1 MGLLENS
8 FNLPTHPKAT
18 PTQEKGMQT
27 TTELPWIIRDLL
39 NRRTPKAIEPQG
51 ASLRH
56 AAVLIPLFKAAS
68 DYRVLF
74 TKRTDRVEAHKGQIS
89 FPGGRIEEED
99 GSPLETALREADEE
113 IGLSRKD
120 VTVLGQM
127 DDARTVSS
135 NYIVHPFVGLIPY
148 PYEFKTSVQE
158 VKALLEVPFQVFLS
172 GDSAGENTP
181 VVYDGVTYQSLAYR
195 YNGEVI
201 WGATARI
208 MHNLVELVK
217 RKLNLPVEDR

>member
-1 MGLLENS
+1 M
-8 FNLPTHPKAT
+8 PTK
-18 PTQEKGMQT
+18 EKGMQT
-27 TTELPWIIRDLL
+27 TKDLPWIIRDLL
-39 NRRTPKAIEPQG
+39 NRRSPKPIEEQG
-51 ASLRH
+51 SSLRRS
-56 AAVLIPLFKAAS
+56 AVLIPLFNSAS
-68 DYRVLF
+68 EYRVLF
-74 TKRTDRVEAHKGQIS
+74 TKRTDSVEAHKGQIS

-148 PYEFKTSVQE
+148 PYDFKTSVRE
-158 VKALLEVPFQVFLS
+158 VKELIEVPFQVFLS
-172 GDSAGENTP
+172 GDSAGESTS
-181 VVYDGVTYQSLAYR
+181 VVYEGATYQTLAYHYR
-195 YNGEVI
+195 GEVI

-208 MHNLVELVK
+208 MQNLVDLVK
-217 RKLNLPVEDR
+217 RKLNLPVENR

>member
-1 MGLLENS
+1 M
-8 FNLPTHPKAT
+8 
-18 PTQEKGMQT
+18 QEKHIET
-27 TTELPWIIRDLL
+27 RNELPWIIRDLL
-39 NRRTPKAIEPQG
+39 NRRSPKLIDDQSV
-51 ASLRH
+51 SLRR
-56 AAVLIPLFKAAS
+56 AAVLIPLFKAGS
-68 DYRVLF
+68 EYRILF
-74 TKRTDRVEAHKGQIS
+74 TKRTDTVDAHKGQIS

-135 NYIVHPFVGLIPY
+135 NYIVYPFVGLIPY
-148 PYEFKTSVQE
+148 PYEFKTSAME
-158 VKALLEVPFQVFLS
+158 VKELLEVPFQVFLS

-181 VVYDGVTYQSLAYR
+181 VVYEGGTYYGLAYR
-195 YNGEVI
+195 HKGEVI

-208 MHNLVELVK
+208 MQNLVDLVK
-217 RKLNLPVEDR
+217 VKLTAS

>member
-1 MGLLENS
+1 MEAS
-8 FNLPTHPKAT
+8 K
-18 PTQEKGMQT
+18 
-27 TTELPWIIRDLL
+27 ELPWIIRDLL
-39 NRRTPKAIEPQG
+39 NRRTPKPIEGQG
-51 ASLRH
+51 SLLKR
-56 AAVLIPLFKAAS
+56 AAVLIPLFKAES
-68 DYRVLF
+68 EYWVLF
-74 TKRTDRVEAHKGQIS
+74 TKRTDTVEAHKGQIS
-89 FPGGRIEEED
+89 FPGGRIEDED

-208 MHNLVELVK
+208 MHNLVDLVK

>member
-1 MGLLENS
+1 VQ
-8 FNLPTHPKAT
+8 K
-18 PTQEKGMQT
+18 

-39 NRRTPKAIEPQG
+39 NRRSPKPIEEQG
-51 ASLRH
+51 SLLRR
-56 AAVLIPLFKAAS
+56 AAVLIPLFKAEAE
-68 DYRVLF
+68 YHVLF
-74 TKRTDRVEAHKGQIS
+74 TKRTDHVEAHKGQIS

-135 NYIVHPFVGLIPY
+135 NYLVHPFVGLIPY
-148 PYEFKTSVQE
+148 PYDFKTSAQE
-158 VKALLEVPFQVFLS
+158 VKELLEVPFQVFLS

-181 VVYDGVTYQSLAYR
+181 VVYEGATYQILAYR
-195 YNGEVI
+195 YRGEVI

-208 MHNLVELVK
+208 MQDLVDLVK
-217 RKLNLPVEDR
+217 RKLNLPVENR

>member
-1 MGLLENS
+1 ME
-8 FNLPTHPKAT
+8 TAK
-18 PTQEKGMQT
+18 
-27 TTELPWIIRDLL
+27 ELPWIIRDLL
-39 NRRTPKAIEPQG
+39 NKRVPKRIEEQG
-51 ASLRH
+51 SFLKR
-56 AAVLIPLFKAAS
+56 AAVLIPLFKAVS
-68 DYRVLF
+68 EYRILF
-74 TKRTDRVEAHKGQIS
+74 TKRTDSVEAHKGQIS

-135 NYIVHPFVGLIPY
+135 NYIVYPFVGLIPY
-148 PYEFKTSVQE
+148 PYEFKTSALE
-158 VKALLEVPFQVFLS
+158 VKELLDVPFEVFLS

-181 VVYDGVTYQSLAYR
+181 VVYEGGTYYGLAYR
-195 YNGEVI
+195 YKGEVI

-208 MHNLVELVK
+208 MQNLVNLVEA
-217 RKLNLPVEDR
+217 KLSLPAGNR

>member
-1 MGLLENS
+1 VRKVTAE
-8 FNLPTHPKAT
+8 
-18 PTQEKGMQT
+18 QEKLMQT
-27 TTELPWIIRDLL
+27 TKELPWIIRDLL
-39 NRRTPKAIEPQG
+39 NKRVPKRIEEQG
-51 ASLRH
+51 SSLKR
-56 AAVLIPLFKAAS
+56 AAVLIPLFKAES
-68 DYRVLF
+68 EYRILF

-89 FPGGRIEEED
+89 FPGGRVEEED

-135 NYIVHPFVGLIPY
+135 NYIVYPFVGLIPY
-148 PYEFKTSVQE
+148 PYEFKTSAME
-158 VKALLEVPFQVFLS
+158 VKELLDVPFETFLS

-181 VVYDGVTYQSLAYR
+181 VVYEGATYLGLAYR
-195 YNGEVI
+195 YKGEVI

-208 MHNLVELVK
+208 MQNLVNLVK
-217 RKLNLPVEDR
+217 RKLDLPVGD

>member
-1 MGLLENS
+1 
-8 FNLPTHPKAT
+8 
-18 PTQEKGMQT
+18 MQYT
-27 TTELPWIIRDLL
+27 KELPWIIRDLL
-39 NRRTPKAIEPQG
+39 NRRTPKVIEPQG

-56 AAVLIPLFKAAS
+56 AAVLIPLFKSGS
-68 DYRVLF
+68 DYRILF

-89 FPGGRIEEED
+89 FPGGGIEAED

-172 GDSAGENTP
+172 GDSAGEYTP
-181 VVYDGVTYQSLAYR
+181 VVYDGVTYQSLAYH
-195 YNGEVI
+195 YQGEVI

-208 MHNLVELVK
+208 MQNLVELVK

>member
-1 MGLLENS
+1 MASAKNIQ
-8 FNLPTHPKAT
+8 FQKA
-18 PTQEKGMQT
+18 KVLGSMQMT
-27 TTELPWIIRDLL
+27 NDLPWLIRDLL
-39 NRRTPKAIEPQG
+39 NKRTPMAIDPQG
-51 ASLRH
+51 SILKRS
-56 AAVLIPLFKAAS
+56 AVLIPLFKAAS
-68 DYRVLF
+68 EYKILF
-74 TKRTDRVEAHKGQIS
+74 TKRTDRVETHKGQIS

-148 PYEFKTSVQE
+148 PYEFRTSVEE
-158 VKALLEVPFQVFLS
+158 VKELLEVPFWVFLS
-172 GDSAGENTP
+172 GDSADERYP
-181 VVYDGVTYQSLAYR
+181 VVYEGVTYQNLAYR
-195 YNGEVI
+195 YKGEVI

-208 MHNLVELVK
+208 MRNLVELVEE
-217 RKLNLPVEDR
+217 KLDLPVENR

>member
-1 MGLLENS
+1 MEAG
-8 FNLPTHPKAT
+8 K
-18 PTQEKGMQT
+18 
-27 TTELPWIIRDLL
+27 ELPWIIRDLL
-39 NRRTPKAIEPQG
+39 NRRTPKPIEGQG
-51 ASLRH
+51 SLLRR
-56 AAVLIPLFKAAS
+56 AAVLIPLFKAES
-68 DYRVLF
+68 EYRVLF
-74 TKRTDRVEAHKGQIS
+74 TKRTETVEAHKGQIS

-135 NYIVHPFVGLIPY
+135 NYVVYPFVGLIPY

-158 VKALLEVPFQVFLS
+158 VKDLLEVPFQVFLS
-172 GDSAGENTP
+172 GDSCGETYP
-181 VVYDGVTYQSLAYR
+181 VIYEGVTYQTLAYR
-195 YNGEVI
+195 YKGEVI

-208 MHNLVELVK
+208 MQNLVKILFGS
-217 RKLNLPVEDR
+217 LNIGH

>member
-1 MGLLENS
+1 VREVTAELE
-8 FNLPTHPKAT
+8 KD
-18 PTQEKGMQT
+18 MQT
-27 TTELPWIIRDLL
+27 TEELPWIIRDLL
-39 NRRTPKAIEPQG
+39 NRRAPKPIEEQG
-51 ASLRH
+51 FSLKR

-68 DYRVLF
+68 EYRILF
-74 TKRTDRVEAHKGQIS
+74 TKRTDSVEAHKGQIS

-127 DDARTVSS
+127 DDARTLSS
-135 NYIVHPFVGLIPY
+135 NYIVYPFVGLIPY
-148 PYEFKTSVQE
+148 PYEFKTSAME
-158 VKALLEVPFQVFLS
+158 VKELLDVPFEVFLS

-181 VVYDGVTYQSLAYR
+181 VVYEGATYQSLAYR
-195 YNGEVI
+195 YEGEVI

-208 MHNLVELVK
+208 MQNLVNLVK
-217 RKLNLPVEDR
+217 RKLSLPVENR